1 MTNPDQEQ
9 FATVRRSEPMLNVS
23 GTVVGLCLAMLG
35 IHFYITMLNAD
46 DALAISLDFSFIPA
60 EFARW
65 AGIGLAPVAPLE
77 EFTAETDLAA
87 FNHVLAAYF
96 QEHPSQAPWTLV
108 THAFFHAGWTHV
120 IVNAVWLLAFG
131 GVVARRIGGVRLLVL
146 FCMCAIGGA
155 LAHFA
160 VYSGDFMPMM
170 GASGAISG
178 LMGAA
183 SRFIFQP
190 SGPVLGGIRLGPK
203 EDGMKGEGALLSL
216 KEMLR
221 NPASLRFIGLWMLF
235 NLLVGVLGSSSLTDG
250 GNIAWIAHLG
260 GFVAGVL
267 TVPLL
272 DNRKGEPVR

>member
-1 MTNPDQEQ
+1 
-9 FATVRRSEPMLNVS
+9 MLNVS

-35 IHFYITMLNAD
+35 IHFNITMLNAD

-131 GVVARRIGGVRLLVL
+131 GVVARP
-146 FCMCAIGGA
+146 IGGA

-203 EDGMKGEGALLSL
+203 ADGMKGEGALLSL

>member
-1 MTNPDQEQ
+1 
-9 FATVRRSEPMLNVS
+9 
-23 GTVVGLCLAMLG
+23 
-35 IHFYITMLNAD
+35 
-46 DALAISLDFSFIPA
+46 
-60 EFARW
+60 
-65 AGIGLAPVAPLE
+65 
-77 EFTAETDLAA
+77 
-87 FNHVLAAYF
+87 
-96 QEHPSQAPWTLV
+96 
-108 THAFFHAGWTHV
+108 
-120 IVNAVWLLAFG
+120 
-131 GVVARRIGGVRLLVL
+131 
-146 FCMCAIGGA
+146 
-155 LAHFA
+155 
-160 VYSGDFMPMM
+160 MPMM

-203 EDGMKGEGALLSL
+203 ADGMKGEGALLSL
-216 KEMLR
+216 SEMLR

-235 NLLVGVLGSSSLTDG
+235 NLLVGVLGSSSLADG